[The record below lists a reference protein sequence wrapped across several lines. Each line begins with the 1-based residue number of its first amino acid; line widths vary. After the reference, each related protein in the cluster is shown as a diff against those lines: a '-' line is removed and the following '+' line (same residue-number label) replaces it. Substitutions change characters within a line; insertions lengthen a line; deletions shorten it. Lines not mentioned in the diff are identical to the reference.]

1 MFWYCAQRAIDNRPF
16 VASADQA
23 DMDTDSIGLVC
34 DPDGDGILE
43 DGDASGAAGDHPCT
57 GGVSVNCDDNC
68 PNVAN
73 ANQADADA
81 NGIGDACQ

>member
-1 MFWYCAQRAIDNRPF
+1 
-16 VASADQA
+16 
-23 DMDTDSIGLVC
+23 MDTDGIGDVC
-34 DPDGDGILE
+34 DPDRDGDGILE
-43 DGDASGAAGDHPCT
+43 DGDASGTAGDNPCT
-57 GGVSVNCDDNC
+57 GGVTVNCDDNC